1 VDASLAVQWFARE
14 TGSESAA
21 VLLQERQALVAPDIM
36 PLEVANVLW
45 KKVQRHDLAADDV
58 EPALTRLLA
67 LDIILAPTLDLL
79 PPALRLAVQIAHP
92 VYDCIYLALAEE
104 RGARVAS
111 ADMRLRQ
118 AARARGLRLWKVG
131 ASE

>member
-1 VDASLAVQWFARE
+1 M
-14 TGSESAA
+14 
-21 VLLQERQALVAPDIM
+21 LLQERQALVAPDIM
-36 PLEVANVLW
+36 PLEVANALW